1 MGYDL
6 FHLYFG
12 TLMHKKATI
21 TGMQWDH
28 NVDIVG
34 SNQQNQQYDVW
45 VRLKIGHPKVRKKRW
60 VNEVWFVETQPLQR
74 KPYWE

>member
-45 VRLKIGHPKVRKKRW
+45 VYLKMGYPPRTERII
-60 VNEVWFVETQPLQR
+60 
-74 KPYWE
+74 

>member
-45 VRLKIGHPKVRKKRW
+45 VYLKMGYPPPNRKDNLNKAS
-60 VNEVWFVETQPLQR
+60 NGKF
-74 KPYWE
+74 